1 MFETSF
7 ERVLR
12 HDRAVVIGALTVVCS
27 LAWLY
32 VLMLAA
38 DMDMGGMDM
47 TGMRMAVTGLS
58 MMMMPAHEPWSGVE
72 FALTFIMWV
81 TMMVGMMLPSA
92 APMILLY
99 ARVGRTATMRV
110 SPLPRQ
116 AALQL
121 DTCWRGAD
129 SHLWRRLH
137 SGASSAPCC

>member
-12 HDRAVVIGALTVVCS
+12 HDRAVVIGALTVVC
-27 LAWLY
+27 
-32 VLMLAA
+32 
-38 DMDMGGMDM
+38 
-47 TGMRMAVTGLS
+47 
-58 MMMMPAHEPWSGVE
+58 
-72 FALTFIMWV
+72 
-81 TMMVGMMLPSA
+81 A

-110 SPLPRQ
+110 SPF
-116 AALQL
+116 AAAGCLQL

-129 SHLWRRLH
+129 FHLWRRLH